1 MGFAVIMV
9 SVVGVYAGINFD
21 LSLSSASFWIIFF
34 YGLVLLSN
42 LKKVFCFVFNPGIL
56 LEFVWFPRIQFAAD
70 RNGMFF
76 TNAWKEGRFPEK
88 DEVVF
93 VEWDKVGSIFFE
105 SRMQRRTL
113 VIKLRLNHK
122 EKEILRATDQSGNMD
137 EMQFTNEFPGE
148 SRVLNALKNLRN
160 LA

>member
-1 MGFAVIMV
+1 MGLAVIMV
-9 SVVGVYAGINFD
+9 SIVGIYAGINFD
-21 LSLSSASFWIIFF
+21 LSLSSVSFWIMFF
-34 YGLVLLSN
+34 YGLVLVSN
-42 LKKVFCFVFNPGIL
+42 LKKVFCFIFNPRIL

-93 VEWDKVGSIFFE
+93 VEWNKVRLIFFE

-122 EKEILRATDQSGNMD
+122 EKEILKAMDQSGGMD
-137 EMQFTNEFPGE
+137 EMQFTNEFPDE
-148 SRVLNALKNLRN
+148 SRILNILKNLRN